1 MRKLAIS
8 IFAIAGI
15 LVACHS
21 ISSNKDFIPGTYTN
35 HAESPYSQA
44 DDTLTITVTGSDNI
58 YLVTRRTGYRRI
70 LNGKPDRLQHQ
81 LKKWTATWDTQKRQL
96 VILQTGGILTFPQ
109 SGNSLLYGS
118 SEYRRR

>member
-1 MRKLAIS
+1 MKKLVVS
-8 IFAIAGI
+8 ITAIAGI

-21 ISSNKDFIPGTYTN
+21 INSNKDFIPGTYTN

-44 DDTLTITVTGSDNI
+44 DDTLTIAQAGSDNI
-58 YLVTRRTGYRRI
+58 YTVTRKTGYHRMV
-70 LNGKPDRLQHQ
+70 NGKADSLRHQ
-81 LKKWTATWDTQKRQL
+81 LNRWTATWDEQKEQL